1 MSTESYSLIINS
13 QNAVNRD
20 SSSGNI
26 NSYKYFI
33 NWDSV
38 LPKKYSTF
46 DVGFT
51 LKSVNTATNITVNAL
66 VGIDF
71 GQTNLFDQTINQSRI
86 IGITYPVP
94 VQQTANTW
102 NYFYSSTLNDNQ
114 PVTISYPTNQMIT
127 VSFTN
132 FDLTTP
138 LTMYH
143 YVLQLTFTP
152 HTNKTNQDQIF
163 LNSI

>member
-1 MSTESYSLIINS
+1 M
-13 QNAVNRD
+13 
-20 SSSGNI
+20 
-26 NSYKYFI
+26 
-33 NWDSV
+33 
-38 LPKKYSTF
+38 
-46 DVGFT
+46 
-51 LKSVNTATNITVNAL
+51 KSVNTATNITVNAL

-127 VSFTN
+127 ISFTN

-152 HTNKTNQDQIF
+152 HTIITNQDQIF
-163 LNSI
+163 LNSIQYNLI

>member
-33 NWDSV
+33 SWDSV

-66 VGIDF
+66 IGIDF

-102 NYFYSSTLNDNQ
+102 NYFYS
-114 PVTISYPTNQMIT
+114 I
-127 VSFTN
+127 
-132 FDLTTP
+132 
-138 LTMYH
+138 
-143 YVLQLTFTP
+143 
-152 HTNKTNQDQIF
+152 
-163 LNSI
+163 